1 MSYHDHSH
9 ELTRIG
15 VSCPPRNST
24 TASRRDTRGGR
35 MQTES
40 DATCLARLLP
50 ERPSPNHPPTFH
62 SFSFSPPYL
71 LLFAVAISSCQT
83 RGSFLFAMRKWSE
96 QRREIYYWNWESFV
110 KLPSF
115 IWYSWLLRILI
126 NDTNHW
132 YIKSES
138 LLKIIAFLNF
148 LLLHFFYCISNSN

>member
-40 DATCLARLLP
+40 DATCFARVLP
-50 ERPSPNHPPTFH
+50 ERPSPNHPP
-62 SFSFSPPYL
+62 SFSLVLFLSPLFTSLCGSYQLVPDPRLIFICNAQMVRTEKRNL
-71 LLFAVAISSCQT
+71 LS
-83 RGSFLFAMRKWSE
+83 K
-96 QRREIYYWNWESFV
+96 
-110 KLPSF
+110 
-115 IWYSWLLRILI
+115 LRILCQTSFFHLI
-126 NDTNHW
+126 FVTIDRILFNDTNHW

-138 LLKIIAFLNF
+138 LLLNNCFSIYYISSIAFQIL
-148 LLLHFFYCISNSN
+148 IK